1 MNKYEYYYSKNI
13 EKLYNKED
21 YYILKEGDIIEDK
34 IERVDLT
41 HLEIYSI
48 DPENCE
54 DVDDTFSYNEDE
66 LNKYIGIHIAD
77 PTSIIGCKSDLFKNI
92 IEKAFTNYI

>member
-1 MNKYEYYYSKNI
+1 MNKYEYYYKKNI

-21 YYILKEGDIIEDK
+21 YYELKEGDIIEDK

-66 LNKYIGIHIAD
+66 LNKYSKGTISLETA
-77 PTSIIGCKSDLFKNI
+77 LNV
-92 IEKAFTNYI
+92 